1 MQEWIIAMLVVS
13 ALLILRDMAKTVFS
27 DMKKSAATLVYEQ
40 HPQKEKLQRYAR
52 SFQRLADSFYGMPYR
67 KDYLSSGEIEDMIN
81 QLKAYPCGTC
91 AAYSVCWDQQPIQSF
106 QKLYQILRLIEEMD
120 EEKLMS
126 ARSELTD
133 SCISQGKM
141 IQEMLKLMEQSRQNL
156 VWNNKLLENRMAV
169 AEQLGEMAKL
179 MKKLSVDLF
188 DIIPVDAVFQEELK
202 RRLKKKHIYA
212 KNIWMLEHP
221 DKRVQ
226 YFCELYTKGSRC
238 ISASE
243 AAVTLSGMS
252 GCRMTPKMEGKVLI
266 TKELTTI
273 SFVEDVNFRVL
284 YGAAKVTKD
293 KENISGDNY
302 MCITED
308 DGQFFMC
315 LSDGMGSGLEA
326 CRESEKVVD
335 LLEQLV
341 ESGFSG
347 ETAARMVNSV
357 LNLQT
362 RNGKFSTVDIG
373 IVDLYSGICHFLKA
387 GASATFIK
395 RDHWVEAI
403 SSESPALGLVCQ
415 ADYESFT
422 KKLYDGDF
430 LIMVT
435 DGVLDGLPPEQAE
448 DILKEIILQTN
459 ANAAQELGR
468 GILERVLSLCEYK
481 AADDMTVL
489 AVGIWKA

>member
-1 MQEWIIAMLVVS
+1 M
-13 ALLILRDMAKTVFS
+13 
-27 DMKKSAATLVYEQ
+27 
-40 HPQKEKLQRYAR
+40 
-52 SFQRLADSFYGMPYR
+52 
-67 KDYLSSGEIEDMIN
+67 
-81 QLKAYPCGTC
+81 
-91 AAYSVCWDQQPIQSF
+91 
-106 QKLYQILRLIEEMD
+106 
-120 EEKLMS
+120 
-126 ARSELTD
+126 
-133 SCISQGKM
+133 
-141 IQEMLKLMEQSRQNL
+141 
-156 VWNNKLLENRMAV
+156 
-169 AEQLGEMAKL
+169 
-179 MKKLSVDLF
+179 
-188 DIIPVDAVFQEELK
+188 
-202 RRLKKKHIYA
+202 
-212 KNIWMLEHP
+212 
-221 DKRVQ
+221 
-226 YFCELYTKGSRC
+226 
-238 ISASE
+238 
-243 AAVTLSGMS
+243 
-252 GCRMTPKMEGKVLI
+252 LI

-489 AVGIWKA
+489 AAGIWKK